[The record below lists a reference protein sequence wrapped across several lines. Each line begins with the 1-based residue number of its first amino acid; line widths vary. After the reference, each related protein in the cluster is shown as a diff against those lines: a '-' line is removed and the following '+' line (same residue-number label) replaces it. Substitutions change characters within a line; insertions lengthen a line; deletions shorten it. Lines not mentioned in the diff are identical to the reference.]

1 MFLFTMLFN
10 LILLP
15 FTLLGIGIRLLFGLL
30 GLSTHILLWP
40 LKIFAR
46 HTVLCLVVA
55 AALILYFAVKKDPHS
70 LDALKPAPKV
80 ERPAGNAKGTPTA
93 IEPVSKVEDGD
104 SAFATDTY
112 AMMTAPE
119 RAAYSKNFYTI
130 MRTSP
135 DGQSTNWS
143 FYNIQGAIRPVSTF
157 TNNSGDVCR
166 KFTEVLKVH
175 RVQQT
180 ISGTACDNGG
190 GTWCKLKVNATPQC
204 GLGHK
209 PGAFDGI
216 GNAIKGLF

>member
-1 MFLFTMLFN
+1 MIHLLFS
-10 LILLP
+10 LIFLP

-30 GLSTHILLWP
+30 GLSTHILLIP

-55 AALILYFAVKKDPHS
+55 GILILYLAVKKDPHS
-70 LDALKPAPKV
+70 LDTLKPAPKIERAAKTSKGAAPVIERV
-80 ERPAGNAKGTPTA
+80 EK
-93 IEPVSKVEDGD
+93 EEDGD

-112 AMMTAPE
+112 ATMNDFE
-119 RAAYSKNFYTI
+119 RAAYSKNFYAI
-130 MRTSP
+130 MSTTP
-135 DGQSTNWS
+135 NGQARSWT
-143 FYNIQGAIRPVSTF
+143 FYNIQGVIRPLSIF
-157 TNNSGDVCR
+157 NNKNGRVCR

-175 RVQQT
+175 RIQQT

-209 PGAFDGI
+209 PDPLDGL